1 MPHLVILYTG
11 QLDAEVNMTPL
22 CRQLADAMLTV
33 QDEAGQQVFPTGGT
47 RVLAYPAAHYA
58 VADGGAAG
66 RAAAASVPSTVTSTD
81 PGNDPSTD
89 PGDYAFVYLN
99 LRMGR
104 GRTEATQQR
113 AGQALLSVVQ
123 AFFAPVMARR
133 HIGITLQIDVG
144 AEVFDAK
151 HSNLHPLFNKA

>member
-11 QLDAEVNMTPL
+11 QLDAEVQMGSL
-22 CRQLADAMLTV
+22 CRQMADAMLTV
-33 QDEAGQQVFPTGGT
+33 RDEDGKPVFPTGGV

-66 RAAAASVPSTVTSTD
+66 QAAGGS
-81 PGNDPSTD
+81 
-89 PGDYAFVYLN
+89 GDYAFVYLN
-99 LRMGR
+99 VRMAR
-104 GRTEATQQR
+104 GRSADTQQR
-113 AGQALLSVVQ
+113 AGQTLQAVAQ

-133 HIGITLQIDVG
+133 HIGITLQIDEG
-144 AEVFDAK
+144 HEVFDAK

>member
-11 QLDAEVNMTPL
+11 QLDMEVNMTTL

-33 QDEAGQQVFPTGGT
+33 KDEAGKQVFPTGGT
-47 RVLAYPAAHYA
+47 RVLAYPAPHYA

-66 RAAAASVPSTVTSTD
+66 LAAGQFDAHPKGS
-81 PGNDPSTD
+81 
-89 PGDYAFVYLN
+89 GDYAFVYLN
-99 LRMGR
+99 VRMGK

-113 AGQALLSVVQ
+113 AGQILVDVTK
-123 AFFAPVMARR
+123 AFFAPVMAQR

-144 AEVFDAK
+144 HEVFDAK
-151 HSNLHPLFNKA
+151 HSNIHPLFQKN

>member
-11 QLDAEVNMTPL
+11 QLDHEVNMTTL
-22 CRQLADAMLTV
+22 CRQLADAMLSV
-33 QDEAGQQVFPTGGT
+33 KDEAGQQVFPTGGT
-47 RVLAYPAAHYA
+47 RVLAYPAAHHA

-66 RAAAASVPSTVTSTD
+66 RAAGGS
-81 PGNDPSTD
+81 
-89 PGDYAFVYLN
+89 GDYAFVYLN

-104 GRTEATQQR
+104 GRSEATQQR
-113 AGQALLSVVQ
+113 AGESLLAV
-123 AFFAPVMARR
+123 AKTFFAPVMAQR

-144 AEVFDAK
+144 PEVFDAK

>member
-11 QLDAEVNMTPL
+11 QLDQEVNMTSL

-33 QDEAGQQVFPTGGT
+33 KDESGKQVFPTGGT

-66 RAAAASVPSTVTSTD
+66 IAAGGAAGVTAG
-81 PGNDPSTD
+81 GN
-89 PGDYAFVYLN
+89 GDYAFAYLN

-104 GRTEATQQR
+104 GRTEATQKL
-113 AGQALLSVVQ
+113 AGETLLAVAK
-123 AFFAPVMARR
+123 AFFAPLMATK
-133 HIGITLQIDVG
+133 HMGVTLQIDVG
-144 AEVFDAK
+144 QEVFDAK
-151 HSNLHPLFNKA
+151 HSTLHPLFNKA

>member
-1 MPHLVILYTG
+1 MPALAALSLMVSYT
-11 QLDAEVNMTPL
+11 
-22 CRQLADAMLTV
+22 
-33 QDEAGQQVFPTGGT
+33 
-47 RVLAYPAAHYA
+47 
-58 VADGGAAG
+58 
-66 RAAAASVPSTVTSTD
+66 
-81 PGNDPSTD
+81 
-89 PGDYAFVYLN
+89 

-113 AGQALLSVVQ
+113 AGQALQSVVQ
-123 AFFAPVMARR
+123 AFFAPTMAQR